1 MQAAVNRDLEVD
13 KMGEA
18 NTTFGSLRLRNAATN
33 EIILIPTP
41 SNDPNDPLNW
51 LVRSIVQMAFQSRGY
66 VFK

>member
-51 LVRSIVQMAFQSRGY
+51 LVRSV
-66 VFK
+66 V